1 MADELQSS
9 EELAFVAEE
18 VDRIILTSIESCLK
32 DEVYDE
38 QKVSQWV
45 DYICES
51 IMKGLSELRKP
62 LKYIVSCLIMQKNGA
77 GVHASVSCHWDTV
90 TDGAHVVKWPGDKH
104 KDHNR
109 SMYCVITVSGLSF

>member
-32 DEVYDE
+32 DEIYDE
-38 QKVSQWV
+38 QNVSQWV

-51 IMKGLSELRKP
+51 IMKGLGELRKP
-62 LKYIVSCLIMQKNGA
+62 LKYIGRFIATLLHRSLL
-77 GVHASVSCHWDTV
+77 V
-90 TDGAHVVKWPGDKH
+90 TDGSYVQ
-104 KDHNR
+104 
-109 SMYCVITVSGLSF
+109 

>member
-38 QKVSQWV
+38 LKVSQWI

-90 TDGAHVVKWPGDKH
+90 TDGK
-104 KDHNR
+104 
-109 SMYCVITVSGLSF
+109 